1 MTSST
6 DRFQDASQGSHS
18 WPNEPPSG
26 EPGTVLCEFPQP
38 AAAAAP
44 PAPPAPGVLT
54 QPPSGIMDGAQ
65 FPQPPPQPA
74 SEGMGFGVLSLVSV
88 FIPGLVRATSLSW
101 ADTGSAPAGG
111 QALHQEQ
118 GIRAQIRLA
127 PYVQGASCLLRGMVS
142 HGNPFSVFSN
152 AMPLC
157 GDSADFHFS
166 LLFIYVCAGSS
177 LLHGVD
183 SLVAVWGL
191 LVAVVSLV
199 AEHGLW
205 GTRASVVSMCGLD
218 RWDSQALQHRL
229 RG

>member
-1 MTSST
+1 MHRRAPTAGRTSRPQES
-6 DRFQDASQGSHS
+6 RGQSCVSFLSLLPQQPLQPHLHRESSRSPQVESWMERSSHS
-18 WPNEPPSG
+18 S
-26 EPGTVLCEFPQP
+26 
-38 AAAAAP
+38 
-44 PAPPAPGVLT
+44 
-54 QPPSGIMDGAQ
+54 
-65 FPQPPPQPA
+65 PPQPA